1 MKEEIRSAVNFFH
14 KHLNTN
20 SSLSSEQTRNFRDVL
35 ERLITDKFQN
45 HWHPYKPLKGN
56 AYRCINIERT
66 QIDPVL
72 VKAADE
78 ASVPLIEVMAVFP
91 DGFALWIDPDDV
103 SVRFGTRGSI
113 CPIYGKEL
121 RNIETAQVMKQ
132 RMTQQQR
139 FPFAVNRIQDQFIAN
154 PYVWSKFAAVKNQQ
168 RNFTHYNKENF
179 DRYHWA
185 AKEYMKRTTQ
195 VY

>member
-1 MKEEIRSAVNFFH
+1 MKEEIRSAVNFFQ

-20 SSLSSEQTRNFRDVL
+20 SSLSTEQTQKFRDVL
-35 ERLITDKFQN
+35 ERLVTDKFQN
-45 HWHPYKPLKGN
+45 HWHPNKPLKGN

-78 ASVPLIEVMAVFP
+78 ANVPLIEVMAVFP

-113 CPIYGKEL
+113 YPIYGKEL
-121 RNIETAQVMKQ
+121 RNIEIAQAMKQ
-132 RMTQQQR
+132 KTTHQQR
-139 FPFAVNRIQDQFIAN
+139 SPFAVNRIQDQFNVN
-154 PYVWSKFAAVKNQQ
+154 PYFYSKFAPVKSQQ
-168 RNFTHYNKENF
+168 RIFTHYNKENF
-179 DRYHWA
+179 DRYHWTS
-185 AKEYMKRTTQ
+185 KEYMKRTTQ